1 LVSLALGL
9 GVLALAAAGQ
19 AEPAEEPL
27 LPAPTLTLD
36 ALPLG
41 IPLSTLSPASQG
53 HVASVLG
60 ASIFAQ
66 RVAGLRFRSRA
77 DVFRFL
83 VDHPD
88 FAAGVARALRLGSYR
103 VTRIEEGYWGDDA
116 RGATGLI
123 RVLYADDERRL
134 FHLEGR
140 YERRGLPTIT
150 GQLLVLLEFRH
161 EPDPAGPDGGT
172 RAETSLTGHVRID
185 TPLVGA
191 VVQTVGLLARPLV
204 ERAVEEKV
212 RRFFRTVA
220 RVSAWA
226 HDRPVELAAALDQ
239 HPEIPDG
246 ETLTAFRALL
256 LDGQRPSWAEGPFHL
271 LASDPPDPI
280 TD

>member
-27 LPAPTLTLD
+27 LPSPTLTLD

-41 IPLSTLSPASQG
+41 IPLSTLSPAAQG

-66 RVAGLRFRSRA
+66 RVTGLRYRSRA

-161 EPDPAGPDGGT
+161 EPDPAGADGGT
-172 RAETSLTGHVRID
+172 MAETSLTGHVRID

-226 HDRPVELAAALDQ
+226 HDRPVELAAALDR
-239 HPEIPDG
+239 HPELSDG
-246 ETLTAFRALL
+246 ETLAAFRALL
-256 LDGQRPSWAEGPFHL
+256 LDGQPPSWAEAPFHL
-271 LASDPPDPI
+271 LAVDGTGPVAD
-280 TD
+280 

>member
-1 LVSLALGL
+1 LAALALGL
-9 GVLALAAAGQ
+9 GALGVAALGH
-19 AEPAEEPL
+19 AEPLEEPP
-27 LPAPTLTLD
+27 LPVPSLTLD

-41 IPLSTLSPASQG
+41 IPLATLTPAAQG

-66 RVAGLRFRSRA
+66 RVSGLRYRSRE

-88 FAAGVARALRLGSYR
+88 FAASLARALRLGSYR
-103 VTRIEEGYWGDDA
+103 VTRTDDGYWGDDA

-123 RVLYADDERRL
+123 RVLYADPERRL
-134 FHLEGR
+134 FHLDGR
-140 YERRGLPTIT
+140 YERRGWPTIS
-150 GQLLVLLEFRH
+150 GQVLVLLEFRH
-161 EPDPAGPDGGT
+161 RPDPDGGT
-172 RAETSLTGHVRID
+172 MADTTLTGHVRID

-191 VVQTVGLLARPLV
+191 VAQTVGVLARPLV

-220 RVSAWA
+220 RVSTWA
-226 HDRPVELAAALDQ
+226 HDRPVELATALER
-239 HPEIPDG
+239 HPRIPDDAVLAG
-246 ETLTAFRALL
+246 FRALL
-256 LDGQRPSWAEGPFHL
+256 LDGQPPAWADAPFYL
-271 LASDPPDPI
+271 LAVDQPEPI